1 MSIETTTEDHRTA
14 GVIPAAPWRIKAVNV
29 LPGYRL
35 SVTCND
41 GTSGIVD
48 MSRLVTSEQAG
59 IFSELKDVQI
69 FGQVQLDLGVL
80 TWPNGA
86 DLDPEWVHDEVSGNK
101 TWSIPI

>member
-1 MSIETTTEDHRTA
+1 MSIETTTENHRTI
-14 GVIPAAPWRIKAVNV
+14 GVIPATPWRMKNVNV

-48 MSRLVTSEQAG
+48 MSLLVTSERAG
-59 IFSELKDVQI
+59 IFSELKNAQL
-69 FGQVQLDLGVL
+69 FSQVRLDLGVL

-86 DLDPEWVHDEVSGNK
+86 DLDPEWVHDEIGGNK
-101 TWSIPI
+101 TWSVPV

>member
-1 MSIETTTEDHRTA
+1 MSIETTTEDHRTL

-48 MSRLVTSEQAG
+48 MSRLVSSERAG
-59 IFSELKDVQI
+59 IFSELKDERI
-69 FGQVQLDLGVL
+69 FSQVRLDLGVL
-80 TWPNGA
+80 IWPNGA
-86 DLDPEWVHDEVSGNK
+86 DLDPEWVHDEVSENN
-101 TWSIPI
+101 TWSVPV